1 MCRFLVYWG
10 IKSHNLS
17 GLILTEEN
25 SLFRQSQNDCTNRP
39 NPDGWGF
46 AYRIGK
52 YIKLIKSPAPAFEDQ
67 KYFPTAKEIH
77 SDLLFAHVRRK
88 SQGVVSYENTHPFVQ
103 NRWMFMHNGN
113 VPGFNQS
120 KTEILRKLPKD
131 CEIQTLGSTDSEFLF
146 NYFLY
151 RMQKNR
157 KSTLQDALNIISTII
172 HQVIEL
178 TSQVERHQ
186 LALNFM
192 LTNGHFMIGFR
203 RNRTLFYRVS
213 ENETIISS
221 EKLDSM
227 NHWNE
232 VPENH
237 FIIGSKPGQV
247 ELVSKNISLTK
258 LEYQHTC

>member
-10 IKSHNLS
+10 KKSQNLS

-25 SLFRQSQNDCTNRP
+25 SLFKQSQNDCTNRP

-46 AYRIGK
+46 AYRYGK
-52 YIKLIKSPAPAFEDQ
+52 DINLIKSPAPAFEDQ
-67 KYFPTAKEIH
+67 KYLPTAKKIH

-88 SQGVVSYENTHPFVQ
+88 SQGTVSYENTHPFVQ
-103 NRWMFMHNGN
+103 DRWMFMHNGN

-120 KTEILRKLPKD
+120 KIEILRKLPKD
-131 CEIQTLGSTDSEFLF
+131 CKIQTLGSTDSEFLF
-146 NYFLY
+146 NYFLC
-151 RMQKNR
+151 RMQKNQ
-157 KSTLQDALNIISTII
+157 KNALQDALNIISSII
-172 HQVIEL
+172 CQVIEL
-178 TSQVERHQ
+178 TSPDDRHQ

-192 LTNGHFMIGFR
+192 LANGDFMIGFR
-203 RNRTLFYRVS
+203 RNRTLFYRVR

-221 EKLDSM
+221 EKLDFM
-227 NHWNE
+227 NNWNE

-247 ELVSKNISLTK
+247 EVASKDISLTN
-258 LEYQHTC
+258 LEHQHTC